1 MALTATLALDVKAF
15 EGGLSRATASLEGFA
30 QKTVRNTNRDLS
42 RMLEEFTG
50 QRVVAESARM
60 VEAVER
66 IGGASRLT
74 EAEQRR
80 VNATV
85 TEAIA
90 KYEALGQQAPD
101 NLVKLQAATTRA
113 DGSTNTF
120 LSTVGRLTAAFSL
133 SNIIERGAA
142 AVLSFASAAVKGA
155 GDLVDLH
162 KATGA
167 SIESLQRWG
176 HVADQGGIELTTMTN
191 AAFKLGAAIDGGTG
205 SVRQGVDALGLSF
218 TTLRDLSPED
228 QMEAILVAADAL
240 GPTQERNA
248 ALVDLFGTRGAA
260 ALARIVDGYRETAA
274 EAAIAGDKQVEAI
287 DRASDAWSK
296 FLRGL
301 TTGFTQTMGNVVL
314 AMQNL
319 GSGIDDLTDK
329 ERQQIA
335 FLKKSGGDV
344 EAYIQQLVAARAEQA
359 ASAAASAAA
368 TGTSAAAQASF
379 AEQLVRV
386 NAELAALTPA
396 QRAEIDAA
404 MALGVS
410 VDALTLKFGLS
421 EEALRLYRTSK
432 TETVAAERQ
441 HVQVLSEVATAIGA
455 MQGPSETMLN
465 LESRTLQETGKLTAA
480 LKAWAIQNGAVV
492 PTIRQVNAALGEQAP
507 LMAKANTDWVGFAGS
522 VQQNTTAAA
531 TSSGGFMDK
540 LKGLFGGGEGGS
552 SLSGMLNTVGPQFA
566 AAFLGPGSAS
576 DKMKAFATQGM
587 SALLSMVPGVGP
599 WLSAFSGPIVE
610 GLSKL
615 AAKGKAILS
624 SMFGGPSASELEGR
638 ASVKEF
644 EEGLWAT
651 LDATQQLEAG
661 GENWKKTVIAIRDA
675 YIKAGKTEE
684 EALEA
689 AERLWKS
696 STISAEESKRVIEE
710 IQGVIN
716 GLPTNKTV
724 TIGVDNQTGTSPSGS
739 GGGSSAPSGS
749 GASSG
754 GSSAPPPSSSNQ
766 VVAPGSMGS
775 PVELKITVPIA
786 LDGRTIAEVV
796 VPYIPDELYRRG
808 V

>member
-155 GDLVDLH
+155 GDLVNLH

-176 HVADQGGIELTTMTN
+176 HVADQGGIELTTMTT

-248 ALVDLFGTRGAA
+248 ALVDLFGTSGAA

-287 DRASDAWSK
+287 DRASNAWSK

-319 GSGIDDLTDK
+319 GSGIDDLTEK

-480 LKAWAIQNGAVV
+480 LKAWAVQNGAVV
-492 PTIRQVNAALGEQAP
+492 PTIRQVNAALEDQAP
-507 LMAKANTDWVGFAGS
+507 LMAKANTDWVGYAGS

-540 LKGLFGGGEGGS
+540 LKGLFGGGGGS
-552 SLSGMLNTVGPQFA
+552 SLSSMLNTVGPQFA
-566 AAFLGPGSAS
+566 AAFLGPGSAG

-587 SALLSMVPGVGP
+587 STLLSMVPGVGP

-644 EEGLWAT
+644 EEGLWST

-684 EALEA
+684 EALAA
-689 AERLWKS
+689 AEKLWKS

-710 IQGVIN
+710 IQSVIN

-724 TIGVDNQTGTSPSGS
+724 TIDVDNQTGTPTPGT
-739 GGGSSAPSGS
+739 GGGASAPSGP

-775 PVELKITVPIA
+775 PVELKITVPIS